1 MPTNRRILTI
11 LLLCGIT
18 LFLAS
23 FWAPGISHPLSELTT
38 EKAQEIQQARLDYHR
53 LSHDHTKHADDH
65 PEEKHDDAEL
75 LAAEKN
81 FYRLHDEI
89 ERIRNA
95 RPWVTSM
102 LRYGGLV
109 LFVVSGSML
118 RLEGLSVR
126 SAN

>member
-1 MPTNRRILTI
+1 MPSDRRFLA
-11 LLLCGIT
+11 LLLVCGIT

-23 FWAPGISHPLSELTT
+23 FWAPGISYPLSELTT

-53 LSHDHTKHADDH
+53 LSHAHAAHADDH

-118 RLEGLSVR
+118 GLESLSDR

>member
-1 MPTNRRILTI
+1 MPTDRRILTI
-11 LLLCGIT
+11 LLVCGIT

-23 FWAPGISHPLSELTT
+23 FWAPRISRPLSELTT
-38 EKAQEIQQARLDYHR
+38 EKALEIQQARIDYHR
-53 LSHDHTKHADDH
+53 LSHAHAAHANDH

-81 FYRLHDEI
+81 FYRLQDEI

-102 LRYGGLV
+102 LRYGGLI
-109 LFVVSGSML
+109 LFVMSGSML
-118 RLEGLSVR
+118 GLKGLSVR
-126 SAN
+126 AAN

>member
-11 LLLCGIT
+11 LLVCGIT
-18 LFLAS
+18 LFLVS
-23 FWAPGISHPLSELTT
+23 FWASGISHPLSELTT

-53 LSHDHTKHADDH
+53 LTHEHSVHADDH

-81 FYRLHDEI
+81 FYRLQDEI

-109 LFVVSGSML
+109 LFVVSGSTL
-118 RLEGLSVR
+118 GREGLFVR

>member
-38 EKAQEIQQARLDYHR
+38 EKAEEIQQARLDYHR
-53 LSHDHTKHADDH
+53 LSHEHAEHADGH

-81 FYRLHDEI
+81 FYRLHHEI
-89 ERIRNA
+89 ESIRNA

-118 RLEGLSVR
+118 GLEGLSVR

>member
-1 MPTNRRILTI
+1 MPTDRRILTI
-11 LLLCGIT
+11 LLVCGIT

-23 FWAPGISHPLSELTT
+23 FWVPGISHPQSELTT

-53 LSHDHTKHADDH
+53 LTHEHSVHADDP
-65 PEEKHDDAEL
+65 PEERHDDAEL

-81 FYRLHDEI
+81 FYRLQDEI
-89 ERIRNA
+89 ERFRNA

-118 RLEGLSVR
+118 GREGLFVR